1 MEVSVRDI
9 PEGAQLIDVREADE
23 YAEVHA
29 LGAVNIP
36 MSEFTVCL
44 DEVDTEQDVYVI
56 CKSGGRSARVVEYLT
71 ARDIKA
77 INVAEGTDGWV
88 GAGLP
93 TE

>member
-9 PEGAQLIDVREADE
+9 PQGAQLIDVREADE

-29 LGAVNIP
+29 LGAISIP
-36 MSEFTVCL
+36 MSEFTVRL
-44 DEVDTEQDVYVI
+44 NEVDTEQDVYVI
-56 CKSGGRSARVVEYLT
+56 CKSGGRSARVVEYLV

-77 INVAEGTDGWV
+77 INVAGGTDDWV
-88 GAGLP
+88 EAGLP